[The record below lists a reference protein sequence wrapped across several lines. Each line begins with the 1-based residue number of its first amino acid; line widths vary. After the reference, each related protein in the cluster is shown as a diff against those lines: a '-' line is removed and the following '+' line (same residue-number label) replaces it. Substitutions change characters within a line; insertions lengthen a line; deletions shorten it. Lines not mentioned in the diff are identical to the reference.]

1 MCGSPLP
8 AATPKTAEPVR
19 PEPIRS
25 QPAPPVVQPTTVNGP
40 SFLGL
45 ATPASEPEPQPQYLF
60 EDAQDAT
67 HPMAYVAL
75 LLVLVI
81 GGTFVWI
88 WAQQGPAW
96 HTIVGFMRRG
106 QNSAPVA
113 VNQPPQTP
121 TAATPAPSEAPSPL
135 PTEAAAE
142 PAKTE
147 TTMDLN
153 PASAKP
159 SVQPE
164 RTIKETQSADEG
176 RTPAEAVH
184 PASEEDKLV
193 TDGKNYLYGNGV
205 QKNCDLAR
213 SKLFVAAEQNNAE
226 AQSVLGAMFATGHC
240 VATDLPT
247 AYHWLAKAESQTPNN
262 PRLTANLRM
271 VWREMSPSEQQA
283 AVRQR

>member
-8 AATPKTAEPVR
+8 AAASKAAEPAR
-19 PEPIRS
+19 PQS
-25 QPAPPVVQPTTVNGP
+25 APPVQPATVNGP

-45 ATPASEPEPQPQYLF
+45 ATPASESQPEYLF
-60 EDAQDAT
+60 EDAQEAT
-67 HPMAYVAL
+67 HPLAYVAL
-75 LLVLVI
+75 LLVLVV
-81 GGTFVWI
+81 GGAIVWI

-96 HTIVGFMRRG
+96 HAIVGLMRRG
-106 QNSAPVA
+106 QNAAPVA
-113 VNQPPQTP
+113 VNQAPQAPASTEP
-121 TAATPAPSEAPSPL
+121 AANEAPTPL
-135 PTEAAAE
+135 PTEPAAESPKAEPVKSVNAAAE
-142 PAKTE
+142 
-147 TTMDLN
+147 N
-153 PASAKP
+153 PSTSP
-159 SVQPE
+159 
-164 RTIKETQSADEG
+164 TKEPKEKLAADED
-176 RTPAEAVH
+176 RVPAEAIH
-184 PASEEDKLV
+184 PASEQDQLV

-247 AYHWLAKAESQTPNN
+247 AYRWLAKAESQTPNN

-271 VWREMSPSEQQA
+271 VWREMSPAEQQA